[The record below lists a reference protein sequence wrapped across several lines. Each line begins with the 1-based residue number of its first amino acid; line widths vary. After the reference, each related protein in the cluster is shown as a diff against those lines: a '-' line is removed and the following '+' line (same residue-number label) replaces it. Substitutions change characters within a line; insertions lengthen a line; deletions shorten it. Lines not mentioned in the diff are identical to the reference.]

1 MRAFHQRTRRTLL
14 IATVA
19 LLMGAPAMGQNASQQ
34 RADMLAGKRQADG
47 VVIHVDTIGRIVV
60 VDGRSYLLAAGIAPG
75 SINVGQAVTVAFE
88 PSDLGSMRRATRIT
102 PR

>member
-1 MRAFHQRTRRTLL
+1 
-14 IATVA
+14 
-19 LLMGAPAMGQNASQQ
+19 
-34 RADMLAGKRQADG
+34 
-47 VVIHVDTIGRIVV
+47 VI
-60 VDGRSYLLAAGIAPG
+60 DGRSYLLAAGIAPG

>member
-1 MRAFHQRTRRTLL
+1 MRAFHLKTRRTLL
-14 IATVA
+14 IAAVA
-19 LLMGAPAMGQNASQQ
+19 LFMGAPAMAQNASQQ

-47 VVIHVDTIGRIVV
+47 VVSHLDTIGRIVV
-60 VDGRSYLLAAGIAPG
+60 IDGRSYLLAADIAPG

-88 PSDLGSMRRATRIT
+88 PSNLGSMRRATRIT